1 MKTMHHQELEC
12 KSSALTLSDMEIFV
26 FPNLVYS
33 LLLANLMSPRIW
45 RWREDPWFAGLEA
58 LTPYRRIVRLK
69 QYIIDHYAFN
79 LDLDTWGLTTK
90 QKELRRFA
98 GFIDAGTLKQ
108 SNALFGY
115 EGDKYYFDIDIRKH
129 FGLDKYA
136 GDVIPYW
143 KTETVEAMDAFQY
156 RKNYTSGAG
165 ECVSLAVL
173 YAAALFI
180 VARIPLKDIFLMATP
195 LHSQNFVGVGEG
207 VLTNNRR
214 LVTKAMWFNG
224 TALSAQARR
233 ALENER
239 VTVVAHETGYVHILF
254 PEATMQPQAYAGFAE
269 RLRRFLQVGLTDE
282 LLGNYIRHQ
291 RDIQKCF
298 QIRFPIHGVDHYIGA
313 ERAFAYEQDSSFKV
327 TDTTRVKLLS
337 EIEEEYFSRDTMPK
351 GIVLND
357 LEDYLRAHRVDLNN
371 AADVEA
377 LRKQFSCG
385 CLNAAKAI
393 EGLIRFC
400 RTIPRIPDIQ
410 EKTLRPEAVPL
421 AITLDM
427 DRQAVIARLE
437 SIRAQ
442 NTVADLAFYAY
453 RDLSCTEPEPFLLAA
468 MERNPVAIVGTAAL
482 TDEQVFRCV
491 ADMPNESIYDGAGRL
506 AQPDEVWNYG
516 RGDGVERAILLANI
530 LHARAPGKKIT
541 LKVAPAE
548 AVLVMEG
555 REFEFKSS
563 KQLKP
568 QVWDLA

>member
-1 MKTMHHQELEC
+1 MNYQELER

-26 FPNLVYS
+26 FPELIYS

-45 RWREDPWFAGLEA
+45 QWRADPWFAGLEA
-58 LTPYRRIVRLK
+58 MTPYRRIVRLK
-69 QYIIDHYAFN
+69 QYIMEHYAFN

-90 QKELRRFA
+90 QRELNRFA
-98 GFIDAGTLKQ
+98 GFINAETLKQ

-115 EGDKYYFDIDIRKH
+115 EGDKYYFDMDIRKH

-143 KTETVEAMDAFQY
+143 KTETVEAMDAFQH
-156 RKNYTSGAG
+156 RENYAGGAG

-195 LHSQNFVGVGEG
+195 LHSQNFVDVGAG

-239 VTVVAHETGYVHILF
+239 VTLVAHETGYVHTLF
-254 PEATMQPQAYAGFAE
+254 PEATIQPQVYEGFAE
-269 RLRRFLQVGLTDE
+269 RLRRFLQIDLTDE
-282 LLGNYIRHQ
+282 MLGNYIRHR

-298 QIRFPIHGVDHYIGA
+298 QIRYAIHGVAHYIGA

-327 TDTTRVKLLS
+327 SGATRNKLLS
-337 EIEEEYFSRDTMPK
+337 EIETEYFSRELVPN
-351 GIVLND
+351 GIVIND
-357 LEDYLRAHRVDLNN
+357 LEDYLRTHRVDLNN
-371 AADVEA
+371 TADVEA

-385 CLNAAKAI
+385 CLNAAMAI

-400 RTIPRIPDIQ
+400 RTVPRMPDIRK
-410 EKTLRPEAVPL
+410 KTVRSEPALL
-421 AITLDM
+421 AITPDM
-427 DRQAVIARLE
+427 DRQALIARLE
-437 SIRAQ
+437 AIRQKNA
-442 NTVADLAFYAY
+442 VANMAFYAY
-453 RDLSCTEPEPFLLAA
+453 RDLARTEPEPFLLAA
-468 MERNPVAIVGTAAL
+468 LERNPVSIAGTAAL
-482 TDEQVFRCV
+482 TEEQVLKRV
-491 ADMPNESIYDGAGRL
+491 ADMPNESIYDGPGRL

-516 RGDGVERAILLANI
+516 RGDGIERAILLANI
-530 LHARAPGKKIT
+530 LHARAPEKKIAIE
-541 LKVAPAE
+541 VAPT
-548 AVLVMEG
+548 AVKLIRDG
-555 REFEFKSS
+555 REAEFKSC
-563 KQLKP
+563 KQLKQ
-568 QVWDLA
+568 QVWPLA